1 MAQPATH
8 AASRARSMRSSV
20 QLPSFEE
27 RLSQDGLILSR
38 VEPKVLQVNVGKLCN
53 LACSHCHVNAGPN
66 RKELMTRETIDR
78 VIDWFAQTKS
88 IDTLDLTGGA
98 PEMSP
103 AFQYFVSEI
112 RSARPGCTIIDR
124 CNLTILLEPGY
135 EALAD
140 FLAHNRIQIVASMPC
155 YTPGNVDQQRGEGV
169 FDASIRA
176 LQLLNEK
183 GYGKDP
189 NLPLN
194 LVYNPLGGTL
204 PPSQK
209 ELEGDYKEALRDHF
223 GIEFNQLFTI
233 TNMPIAR
240 FLSQLRREGQAEM
253 YQQLLVES
261 FNPQSVEGLMC
272 RDTISV
278 DWEGRVFDC
287 DFNQMLALP
296 LGEGEHRF
304 LWEVVAG
311 DLPGASIALR
321 DHCFG
326 CTAGAGSSCGGAI
339 SD

>member
-1 MAQPATH
+1 MN
-8 AASRARSMRSSV
+8 SSI
-20 QLPSFEE
+20 QLPTFED
-27 RLSQDGLILSR
+27 RLSIDGLTLSR
-38 VEPKVLQVNVGKLCN
+38 KEPTILQVNVGKLCN
-53 LACSHCHVNAGPN
+53 LACAHCHVNAGPH

-78 VIDWFAQTKS
+78 VIDWFVKTES

-98 PEMSP
+98 PEMNP
-103 AFQYFVSEI
+103 DFRYFVSEI
-112 RSARPGCTIIDR
+112 RAARPHCAIIDR

-135 EALAD
+135 EGLVD
-140 FLAHNRIQIVASMPC
+140 FLVRHRVQIVASMPC
-155 YTPGNVDQQRGEGV
+155 YTPDNVDQQRGEGV

-176 LQLLNEK
+176 LQVLNGN
-183 GYGKDP
+183 GYGENP
-189 NLPLN
+189 ELPLN

-209 ELEGDYKEALRDHF
+209 GLEADYKEALWTHF
-223 GIEFNQLFTI
+223 GIVFNQLFTI

-240 FLSQLRREGQAEM
+240 FLSQLKREGQSEA

-287 DFNQMLALP
+287 DFNQMLDLP
-296 LGEGEHRF
+296 LGGGENCF
-304 LWEVVAG
+304 LWEVEAG
-311 DLPGASIALR
+311 GLPGSRIAVR
-321 DHCFG
+321 NHCFG